1 MKTNLSLEGG
11 MMLCLSG
18 YVIRKQP
25 GELYDASVCLADTD
39 TWFAKDKT
47 HNLGRI
53 QGVHQAMIRLKKKKS
68 YL

>member
-18 YVIRKQP
+18 YVIQKQP
-25 GELYDASVCLADTD
+25 GELCDASVCLADTD

-47 HNLGRI
+47 HNLSRI
-53 QGVHQAMIRLKKKKS
+53 QGVHQAMTKL
-68 YL
+68 